1 MKVKS
6 QSSISFF
13 SDNLN
18 HEKYNDLLYKA
29 NLIRDFKNKISQK
42 ISSDYLDYLTLSKF
56 DFLTLEN
63 TQIEGLTGQ
72 EIQHALVDVY
82 TKYQNK
88 FDKINKSIRFR
99 VVDKVEHTYYKRN
112 TKTKKKG
119 DLKEIKVKMKSTPLC
134 SVLGYIAKT
143 KFTSKEQVIEYI
155 HLRVQKVKQEKQ
167 TKKTQN
173 TLGLYDEIIKE
184 LTSNRS
190 DKVMR
195 VAIKKRELT
204 FKRNQEPISFESLT
218 YRSLN
223 RLSSQIINK
232 NKNKSSNKEVYITLG
247 GFKDRKTLDIPV
259 TYSKKYHGKLSEYWK
274 LGKGQKQIP
283 YLVKFE
289 NNRVRIILTK
299 EVEREYMSYE
309 LDDNKILG
317 VDVNIKHNVFACSD
331 NTEIDLD
338 RDKLS
343 GFAKLLKRY
352 DSKRKKCKSQ
362 EEKDVVINTY
372 SDRTDKWLLRYKS
385 ELQSLGNKLVAHA
398 ISNGNNHIVME
409 DLEQMGRMFSK
420 EQDTGIKYSRLA
432 RIIHLNTLNDIVGSI
447 CSKKGIQFSLVQA
460 SYTSQECCK
469 CGYVDKANRPK
480 QEEFTCLECEH
491 SENADI
497 KSAKVIKKRVT
508 SDVHR
513 NKLLK
518 MNNVGWFIPK
528 LGSYKQIKSWLLDLW
543 EKNSVV
549 MKPTLCG
556 SE

>member
-1 MKVKS
+1 LKIKS

-13 SDNLN
+13 SDGLN
-18 HEKYNDLLYKA
+18 QEKYNDLLHKA
-29 NLIRDFKNKISQK
+29 NLIRGFKNKISNK
-42 ISSDYLDYLTLSKF
+42 ISSNYLDYLTLSKF
-56 DFLTLEN
+56 DFLKLEN

-72 EIQHALVDVY
+72 EIQLALVDIY
-82 TKYQNK
+82 TSYQNK

-99 VVDKVEHTYYKRN
+99 VIDKVEHTYYKRN
-112 TKTKKKG
+112 TKTKNKG
-119 DLKEIKVKMKSTPLC
+119 DLKETKVKMKSTPLC

-143 KFTSKEQVIEYI
+143 KFTNKQDVVNYI
-155 HLRVQKVKQEKQ
+155 NTRINKVKQEKQ
-167 TKKTQN
+167 TKKIRN
-173 TLGLYDEIIKE
+173 TLGLYNEIIKE

-190 DKVMR
+190 DKVMS
-195 VAIKKRELT
+195 VAIKKRNLT
-204 FKRNQEPISFESLT
+204 FKRNQKPIYFESLT

-223 RLSSQIINK
+223 RLSSQIIDR

-247 GFKDRKTLDIPV
+247 GFTNRKTLDIPI
-259 TYSKKYHGKLSEYWK
+259 TYSKKYHGKLRDYHVDK
-274 LGKGQKQIP
+274 QGQKQIP

-299 EVEREYMSYE
+299 EVEREYCSYE

-331 NTEIDLD
+331 ETEIDLD

-352 DSKRKKCKSQ
+352 DSKRKKCKTQEDKNKVIDLYSQ
-362 EEKDVVINTY
+362 
-372 SDRTDKWLLRYKS
+372 RMDKWLLRYKS
-385 ELQSLGNKLVAHA
+385 ELQNLGNKLVTHA
-398 ISNGNNHIVME
+398 INRGNNHIVME
-409 DLEQMGRMFSK
+409 DLEQMNRMFSK

-447 CSKKGIQFSLVQA
+447 CSKKGLQFSLVQA
-460 SYTSQECCK
+460 SYTSQECSK

-480 QEEFTCLECEH
+480 QEEFTCLECGH

-518 MNNVGWFIPK
+518 VNNFGWFIPK

-549 MKPTLCG
+549 IEPKLG
-556 SE
+556 